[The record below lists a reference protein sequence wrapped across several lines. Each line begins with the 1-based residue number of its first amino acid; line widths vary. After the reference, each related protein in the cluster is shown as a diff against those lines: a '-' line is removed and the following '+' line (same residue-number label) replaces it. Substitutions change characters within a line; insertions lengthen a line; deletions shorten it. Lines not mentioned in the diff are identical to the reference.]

1 MMGWDRSCDTVSP
14 ALSSWVVLYSLFLI
28 SYLHILQKSFK
39 NKIRGKLTSAQFTL
53 GLVLVLFAKR
63 NQISQAFW
71 LLGDGL
77 ATRSLTKKTGPHGTG
92 GCDLGSK
99 SAVFLQAQKFL
110 ALDEAKVELSTLG
123 QIPAEMKFSWR
134 VNKGFTRERSILYQE
149 LKLLGLVRRSNT
161 INIYWEK
168 ILIFA
173 SAFCKSSPLR

>member
-1 MMGWDRSCDTVSP
+1 MRNLWP
-14 ALSSWVVLYSLFLI
+14 W
-28 SYLHILQKSFK
+28 
-39 NKIRGKLTSAQFTL
+39 IRGKLTSAQFTL

-71 LLGDGL
+71 LLGEGL
-77 ATRSLTKKTGPHGTG
+77 ATWSLTKKLDHTAG
-92 GCDLGSK
+92 GCDLGSR
-99 SAVFLQAQKFL
+99 SAVFLQVQKFL

-134 VNKGFTRERSILYQE
+134 ANKGFTRERSILYQE

-168 ILIFA
+168 ILIFS
-173 SAFCKSSPLR
+173 SAFCKSSPYALNLTLEIRR